1 MNININEIK
10 KYKTSIK
17 YHYFFKCAFILII
30 NLIIFQL
37 YFVCKKNKKVG
48 IISVRHNVN
57 VGNNLLKYA
66 ISITLKKLG
75 YIPYIVGTR
84 KKKHNSNITFINQ
97 TTNLVIIQNSF
108 KEIKKDDYDVLMVNS
123 DQTWRRWDK
132 YFYDYGFL
140 KFAEK
145 WNIKKFVYGASIGF
159 DTWKL
164 SKKDDKIATNLL
176 KNFTGISVRE
186 EGSIKLVKQHF
197 KINPTLV
204 LDPTLLIDK
213 KYYLDIIKDYH
224 GKIEMKKKYIF
235 MYTTYKIDMI
245 TKLSKKAGEIFNY
258 DVYYYQLNNNSLIQ
272 DFIYYMVNS
281 NAVITSSFHGSV
293 FSIIFNKP
301 FITIYNKLDAKERF
315 NSLDKIFGI
324 HDRLFEKNDKITFEQ
339 LLKPLNIDYKLLNQ
353 LKKKSI
359 NFLIENLEK

>member
-1 MNININEIK
+1 
-10 KYKTSIK
+10 
-17 YHYFFKCAFILII
+17 
-30 NLIIFQL
+30 
-37 YFVCKKNKKVG
+37 
-48 IISVRHNVN
+48 
-57 VGNNLLKYA
+57 
-66 ISITLKKLG
+66 
-75 YIPYIVGTR
+75 
-84 KKKHNSNITFINQ
+84 
-97 TTNLVIIQNSF
+97 
-108 KEIKKDDYDVLMVNS
+108 MVNS

-159 DTWKL
+159 NTWKL
-164 SKKDDKIATNLL
+164 SKRDDKIARNLL

-186 EGSIKLVKQHF
+186 EGSIKLIRQHF
-197 KINPTLV
+197 KVNPTLV

-224 GKIEMKKKYIF
+224 GKIEMKNKYIF
-235 MYTTYKIDMI
+235 MYTTYKNNIV
-245 TKLSKKAGEIFNY
+245 TNLSKKAGKIFNY
-258 DVYYYQLNNNSLIQ
+258 DVYYYQLN
-272 DFIYYMVNS
+272 
-281 NAVITSSFHGSV
+281 ITSSFHGSV

-324 HDRLFEKNDKITFEQ
+324 HDRLFEKDDKVTFEQ

-353 LKKKSI
+353 LKKNSI
-359 NFLIENLEK
+359 NFLIKNLEK